1 MSDVRD
7 RKAAKPLTM
16 ADGLEKDPMLR
27 LYVNGLQA
35 LTRSMINGTGDW
47 TQVESGG
54 TGSTEDEIDVM
65 FLDDKDLDVDD
76 DGESCE
82 LVHYLSLIIQERLM
96 IRGLKSQLMSAGARA
111 EGPCTTTR
119 RLRPSRGPLLVVG
132 RVSQELDGQYS
143 R

>member
-7 RKAAKPLTM
+7 RTTAKPLTM

-47 TQVESGG
+47 THRLEAGSLPAELIRRYAQNCAEQLVAPSG

-76 DGESCE
+76 DGGSHD
-82 LVHYLSLIIQERLM
+82 LV
-96 IRGLKSQLMSAGARA
+96 
-111 EGPCTTTR
+111 
-119 RLRPSRGPLLVVG
+119 
-132 RVSQELDGQYS
+132 
-143 R
+143 